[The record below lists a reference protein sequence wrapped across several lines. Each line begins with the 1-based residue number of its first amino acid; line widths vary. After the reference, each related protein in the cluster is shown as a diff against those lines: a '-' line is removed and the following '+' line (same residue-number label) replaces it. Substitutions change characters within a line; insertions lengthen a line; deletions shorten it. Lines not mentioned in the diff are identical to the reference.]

1 MSAVRAAMD
10 EAREAGVGYACCSSP
25 MVGSGRSP
33 VLAALGVVVAAYLF
47 VQRP

>member
-1 MSAVRAAMD
+1 MWTGRS
-10 EAREAGVGYACCSSP
+10 CCSLP
-25 MVGSGRSP
+25 LVGSGRSP